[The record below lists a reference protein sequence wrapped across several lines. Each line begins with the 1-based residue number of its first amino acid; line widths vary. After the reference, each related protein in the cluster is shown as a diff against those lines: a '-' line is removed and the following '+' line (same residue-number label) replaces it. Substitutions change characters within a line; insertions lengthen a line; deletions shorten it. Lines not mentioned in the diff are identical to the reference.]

1 MQDRASAEN
10 GRTGPAK
17 SPYPRSCC
25 TQGPPGRR
33 WAVAGHVDP
42 VKGLRQRS
50 LDGLRFG
57 FSTGREMA
65 AELAI
70 LCGSLNVGL
79 SRLPKGSG
87 ANLTTRFSSG
97 SSICLLIFAPA
108 SLFRAV
114 PCQTLP
120 ANSL

>member
-1 MQDRASAEN
+1 MAVPAPLSRLTLEVAARRVLLAEDGRSRVTSTLSKACDR
-10 GRTGPAK
+10 
-17 SPYPRSCC
+17 
-25 TQGPPGRR
+25 
-33 WAVAGHVDP
+33 
-42 VKGLRQRS
+42 RS

-114 PCQTLP
+114 PWRTLP